1 MILLSASANH
11 ERLGPGFPIA
21 ENAGPLPGTRNVR
34 PPRADE
40 KLRKQMLGNK
50 TKRTIPG
57 VTSNF
62 RTANTVKMNANVPT
76 KPRPAT
82 ANPSA
87 ESDEEEGRS
96 LLGKTKR
103 RKTEQTTLVEV
114 KGNKDEEGEQA
125 TVSEV
130 ATPAQTPGAAKMK
143 KPSSYLDEILSARS
157 KKKKK
162 KMQRSG
168 QHEDAKMA

>member
-1 MILLSASANH
+1 MILLSTSANH
-11 ERLGPGFPIA
+11 ERLGAGFSIA
-21 ENAGPLPGTRNVR
+21 ENAGPLPGTLNVR
-34 PPRADE
+34 LPRADE

-62 RTANTVKMNANVPT
+62 RTANTVKTNANVPT

-103 RKTEQTTLVEV
+103 RKTERATLVKV

-130 ATPAQTPGAAKMK
+130 AQTSEVAKM
-143 KPSSYLDEILSARS
+143 KPSSYLDEILSARA

-168 QHEDAKMA
+168 QHEDAKIA